1 MERLFL
7 IGALATLVV
16 SWLYIFLLK
25 TKVRD
30 CMAYI
35 HTRIDTANRGLA
47 DPLPGPS
54 GGLNSRRTGNSW
66 GIGRKEAS
74 MPALEKATME
84 GKPKLIVGGSDS
96 PQPLHYL
103 CSHCLQPFYLPGNQP
118 PKEAVAEL
126 LQNFGEHVER
136 EHRSPNPDSN
146 ASPAEADKRDSY

>member
-7 IGALATLVV
+7 IGAVAALVV

-30 CMAYI
+30 CTTYI
-35 HTRIDTANRGLA
+35 HNRIDTANRGLGG
-47 DPLPGPS
+47 PLRGPA
-54 GGLNSRRTGNSW
+54 GGHNSKRAANSC
-66 GIGRKEAS
+66 GIGSKEAAI
-74 MPALEKATME
+74 PALGKATME

-103 CSHCLQPFYLPGNQP
+103 CSHCLQPFFLPGNQP

-126 LQNFGEHVER
+126 LQSFGEHIER
-136 EHRSPNPDSN
+136 AHRSPGPDSN
-146 ASPAEADKRDSY
+146 TSPAETDKRDSY